1 MLLHFAQFISGAH
14 GKGSPFCERRCAA
27 LTAPLLKT
35 SGSIRSTTMHNIHN
49 LRVFKKARENL
60 KLVSRELHS
69 IKSYGDLRNQ
79 IQRAAIS
86 VVSNIAEGAG
96 SDSDKQWKRF
106 LNISRGSNTELHAQ
120 LLIISDL
127 HPREDFTDLIE
138 NITYVGK
145 MLTRLIQNTG

>member
-1 MLLHFAQFISGAH
+1 
-14 GKGSPFCERRCAA
+14 
-27 LTAPLLKT
+27 
-35 SGSIRSTTMHNIHN
+35 MHNIHN
-49 LRVFKKARENL
+49 LRVFKQARENL
-60 KLVSRELHS
+60 KRISQELQS
-69 IKSYGDLRNQ
+69 IKSYGDIKNQ

-106 LNISRGSNTELHAQ
+106 LNIARGSNNELHAQ

-127 HPREDFTDLIE
+127 HPHKDLTDTIE

-145 MLTRLIQNTG
+145 MLTRLIQSHL

>member
-1 MLLHFAQFISGAH
+1 
-14 GKGSPFCERRCAA
+14 
-27 LTAPLLKT
+27 
-35 SGSIRSTTMHNIHN
+35 MHNIHN
-49 LRVFKKARENL
+49 LRVFKQARENL
-60 KLVSRELHS
+60 KSVSRELHR

-106 LNISRGSNTELHAQ
+106 LNIARGSNTELHAQ

-127 HPREDFTDLIE
+127 HPHKDLTSTIE
-138 NITYVGK
+138 NIIYVGK
-145 MLTRLIQNTG
+145 MLTRLIQSTG